1 MDKIRKQNR
10 RKSLSPYLLVLL
22 SFLIIILIGGF
33 LLSCPFSTKNGRWGN
48 FINAIFTAVSST
60 CVTGLSVYENGIVEE
75 FNLFG
80 QILMCLM
87 IQIGGLGFITIL
99 TFIITLVRKKIQFK
113 DRFLLAKAVNAANI
127 GDMIKFVRK
136 IIIISFA
143 FEIIG
148 FLLLIP
154 PYLQMFKNNISV
166 GLWRALFHSVSA
178 FNNAGFDLLGNS
190 SLVKGLGNPLI
201 DNLANWAYIY
211 LQIVTM
217 LLIIFGGLSFVAIIE
232 IFSIKKSPKQYT
244 TFTKIV
250 LSMTGILIV
259 FGTLLLLISDG
270 LKSVNR
276 MSVLDALFQSV
287 TCRTAGFTTY
297 NQANLSVMG
306 RIVSC
311 LLMLIG
317 GSPLSTAGGIKTT
330 TVFLIFLAMYKYLS
344 GKKVSAFKRS
354 YSHKMVLKAMSLLLI
369 ALSTILIS
377 YLLVVTFENGNTH
390 VPERGALLFEI
401 FSAFNTVGNTVGI
414 TPYLSIGTKIVLCIL
429 MFMGRLGPITL
440 FQIFQKNIDKEE
452 KLHYEYVQEDFL
464 VG

>member
-22 SFLIIILIGGF
+22 SFLIIILVGGF
-33 LLSCPFSTKNGRWGN
+33 LLSCPCSTKNGKWGN
-48 FINAIFTAVSST
+48 FLNAIFTAVSST

-80 QILMCLM
+80 QILMCFM

-99 TFIITLVRKKIQFK
+99 TFIITLIRKKIQFK

-136 IIIISFA
+136 IIIISFS

-154 PYLQMFKNNISV
+154 PYLQMFKNNVSV
-166 GLWRALFHSVSA
+166 GLWRAFFHSISA

-190 SLVKGLGNPLI
+190 SLVKGLGNALI

-232 IFSIKKSPKQYT
+232 IFSFKKNPKQYT

-250 LSMTGILIV
+250 LSMTVILII

-270 LKSVNR
+270 LKNVNR
-276 MSVLDALFQSV
+276 MSPLDALFQSV

-306 RIVSC
+306 RIISC

-344 GKKVSAFKRS
+344 GKKVSAFKRT
-354 YSHKMVLKAMSLLLI
+354 YSNKMVLKAMSLLLI

-377 YLLVVTFENGNTH
+377 YLLVVTFEDGNTH

-414 TPYLSIGTKIVLCIL
+414 TPYLSIGTKIVLCLL